1 MKKRSTSLL
10 LGAFAVTALL
20 GACGDDKNSSGGA
33 APTGTAA
40 GTGSTSPGTITSDA
54 DYCSKLKA
62 YRIKRDEMGS
72 IIMNSGDATATKNA
86 FATEQ
91 SMLHDLDKNAP
102 TEIAADVHTMTSA
115 LDTIIAIFDKYDWD
129 TQALATAPEN
139 AEMTS
144 TMDNADAAATRVDTY
159 MTDVCGIPPDT
170 TTGS

>member
-1 MKKRSTSLL
+1 MTKRSTSLL

-20 GACGDDKNSSGGA
+20 GACSDDKKSDGGA
-33 APTGTAA
+33 ASTGTAP
-40 GTGSTSPGTITSDA
+40 GIGSTSPGTVTSDA

-62 YRIKRDEMGS
+62 YRITRDEMGS
-72 IIMNSGDATATKNA
+72 IIMDSGDATATKNA

-91 SMLHDLDKNAP
+91 SMLHDLDKNPP
-102 TEIAADVHTMTSA
+102 TEIAADVHTMTIA
-115 LDTIIAIFDKYDWD
+115 LDKIISIFDKYDWD
-129 TQALATAPEN
+129 MQALSTAPEN

-144 TMDNADAAATRVDTY
+144 TMDNADAAATRLDAY